1 MSEEKDEW
9 LSFISRKQ
17 MAQWLLYSDQ
27 GLRFMGYFLRKF
39 WKHILGT
46 EAGNAA
52 YEWIRRQI
60 IEEQQQN
67 LVASRIVIELF
78 PDGYIKVYGEKSDV
92 VFIERLKVE
101 GDRALMLEEELA
113 RINCPM
119 RAKGVYDGRVLATH
133 FFRGRTVA
141 EESARQA
148 RIELAG
154 AIRRSNPKKD

>member
-1 MSEEKDEW
+1 
-9 LSFISRKQ
+9 
-17 MAQWLLYSDQ
+17 
-27 GLRFMGYFLRKF
+27 MGYFLRKF
-39 WKHILGT
+39 WKQILGT

-52 YEWIRRQI
+52 YEWIRKQI

-67 LVASRIVIELF
+67 PTASRIVVELF

-101 GDRALMLEEELA
+101 GDQALILEEELA

-119 RAKGVYDGRVLATH
+119 RAKAVYDGRVLATH
-133 FFRGRTVA
+133 FYRGRTVEQEA
-141 EESARQA
+141 TRQA

-154 AIRRSNPKKD
+154 AIGRSVAAKD

>member
-1 MSEEKDEW
+1 
-9 LSFISRKQ
+9 
-17 MAQWLLYSDQ
+17 MASWLLFSDQ

-39 WKHILGT
+39 WKQILGT

-52 YEWIRRQI
+52 YEWIRQQI

-67 LVASRIVIELF
+67 LISSRIVIELF

-101 GDRALMLEEELA
+101 GDQALMLEEELA
-113 RINCPM
+113 KINCPM

-133 FFRGRTVA
+133 FYRGRTVEQEA
-141 EESARQA
+141 TRQA

-154 AIRRSNPKKD
+154 AIGRSVAAKD

>member
-1 MSEEKDEW
+1 MSAEKDEW
-9 LSFISRKQ
+9 LSFLSRKQ
-17 MAQWLLYSDQ
+17 LAQWLLFSDQ

-39 WKHILGT
+39 WKQILGT

-52 YEWIRRQI
+52 YEWIRKQI

-67 LVASRIVIELF
+67 LAASRIVIELF
-78 PDGYIKVYGEKSDV
+78 PDGFLKVYGEKSDV

-133 FFRGRTVA
+133 FYRGRTVEQEA
-141 EESARQA
+141 TRQA

-154 AIRRSNPKKD
+154 AIGRSVAAKD

>member
-1 MSEEKDEW
+1 MSVEKDEW
-9 LSFISRKQ
+9 LSFLSRKQ
-17 MAQWLLYSDQ
+17 MASWLLFSDQ

-39 WKHILGT
+39 WKQILGT

-52 YEWIRRQI
+52 YEWIRQQI

-67 LVASRIVIELF
+67 LISSRIVIELF

-101 GDRALMLEEELA
+101 GDQALMLEEELA
-113 RINCPM
+113 KINCPM

-133 FFRGRTVA
+133 FYRGRTVEQEA
-141 EESARQA
+141 TRQA

-154 AIRRSNPKKD
+154 AIGRSVAAKD

>member
-1 MSEEKDEW
+1 MSAEKDEW
-9 LSFISRKQ
+9 LSFLSRKQ
-17 MAQWLLYSDQ
+17 LAQWLLFSDQ

-39 WKHILGT
+39 WKQILGT

-52 YEWIRRQI
+52 YEWIRKQI

-67 LVASRIVIELF
+67 LAASRIVIELF

-133 FFRGRTVA
+133 FYRGRTVEQEA
-141 EESARQA
+141 TRQA

-154 AIRRSNPKKD
+154 AIGRSVAAKD

>member
-1 MSEEKDEW
+1 VSIEKDEW
-9 LSFISRKQ
+9 LSFLSRKQ
-17 MAQWLLYSDQ
+17 MAQWLLFSDQ

-39 WKHILGT
+39 WKQILGT

-52 YEWIRRQI
+52 YEWIRQQI

-67 LVASRIVIELF
+67 LISSRIVIELF

-101 GDRALMLEEELA
+101 GDQALMLEEELA
-113 RINCPM
+113 KINCPM

-133 FFRGRTVA
+133 FYRGRTVEQEA
-141 EESARQA
+141 TRQA

-154 AIRRSNPKKD
+154 AIGRSVAAKD

>member
-1 MSEEKDEW
+1 MSAEKDEW
-9 LSFISRKQ
+9 LSFLSRKQ
-17 MAQWLLYSDQ
+17 LAQWLLFSDQ

-39 WKHILGT
+39 WKQILGT

-52 YEWIRRQI
+52 YEWIRKQI

-67 LVASRIVIELF
+67 LAASRIVIELF
-78 PDGYIKVYGEKSDV
+78 PDGFVKVYGEKSDV

-133 FFRGRTVA
+133 FYRGRTVEQEA
-141 EESARQA
+141 TRQA

-154 AIRRSNPKKD
+154 AIGRSVAAKD

>member
-1 MSEEKDEW
+1 MSAEKDEW
-9 LSFISRKQ
+9 LSFLSRKQ
-17 MAQWLLYSDQ
+17 MAQWLLFSDQ

-39 WKHILGT
+39 WKQILGT

-52 YEWIRRQI
+52 YEWIRKQI

-67 LVASRIVIELF
+67 LAASRIVIELF
-78 PDGYIKVYGEKSDV
+78 PDGFLKVYGEKSDV

-133 FFRGRTVA
+133 FYRGRTVEQEA
-141 EESARQA
+141 TRQA

-154 AIRRSNPKKD
+154 AIGRSVAAKD

>member
-9 LSFISRKQ
+9 LSFLSRKQ
-17 MAQWLLYSDQ
+17 MAQWLLFSDQ

-39 WKHILGT
+39 WKQILGT

-60 IEEQQQN
+60 IEEQQQS
-67 LVASRIVIELF
+67 LASSRIVIELF

-92 VFIERLKVE
+92 VFIDRLKVE

-113 RINCPM
+113 SINCPM
-119 RAKGVYDGRVLATH
+119 RAKEVYDGRVLATH
-133 FFRGRTVA
+133 FYRGRTVEQEA
-141 EESARQA
+141 TRQA

-154 AIRRSNPKKD
+154 AIGRSVASKD